1 MYVPKIFE
9 ERRPEILHSL
19 IREHPLGTLV
29 VMTANGLEANHLPFE
44 IDAEPAPHGTL
55 HGHVA
60 RANPVW
66 REFDSGVEA
75 LVVFNG
81 PQSYVSPEWY
91 PTKQE
96 SGKAVPTW
104 NYVVVHARG
113 TLHAI
118 DDPVRA
124 RAHLEQLTAHHEAG
138 RPHPWKI
145 TDAPADYVA
154 QMLKQVVPIEIR
166 LTQLFGKW
174 KVNQNRAERDRSGV
188 VQGLLREPAM
198 GAREMADIV
207 GRALDEKVKAPSS

>member
-1 MYVPKIFE
+1 MYLPKIFE
-9 ERRPEILHSL
+9 ERRPEVLHSL
-19 IREHPLGTLV
+19 IREYPLGTLV
-29 VMTANGLEANHLPFE
+29 VMTAKGLEANHLPFE
-44 IDAEPAPHGTL
+44 VDAEPAPHGVL

-113 TLHAI
+113 SLHVM

-138 RPHPWKI
+138 RPHPWKL
-145 TDAPADYVA
+145 TDAPADYIE
-154 QMLKQVVPIEIR
+154 QMLKQIVPIEIR
-166 LTQLFGKW
+166 LTDLFGKW
-174 KVNQNRAERDRSGV
+174 KVNQNRVDRDRAGV
-188 VQGLLREPAM
+188 ARGL
-198 GAREMADIV
+198 ARETRAGAQEMAEVV
-207 GRALDEKVKAPSS
+207 GRSLDAKIKATSS